1 MGNLAHAT
9 RRGHR
14 AMSDVGFWPNVTVH
28 HAIMMFAVKNM
39 GSVA

>member
-1 MGNLAHAT
+1 MGNLAHDI

-14 AMSDVGFWPNVTVH
+14 AMSNVGFWPNVSAH
-28 HAIMMFAVKNM
+28 HAIMIFALRNM